1 MLDSEVADSS
11 RSMEKRSCV
20 LVHCSEAKSAKHC
33 MLMVEQMGFSRGSVV
48 LGSLKRRH
56 SAPYLSTLEQFVGAE
71 KPWRGSRFWAL
82 EDDDNGESD
91 DDVIKKEGEDPDEE
105 AYNSESEFIRD
116 ATRVG
121 FSVDDLIRAESLL
134 TENFQSPK
142 FASVDRGAGHVS
154 HPRPLASRITEAVA
168 DLRFQRTGKTWK
180 GPLPKPRSPQNR

>member
-1 MLDSEVADSS
+1 
-11 RSMEKRSCV
+11 
-20 LVHCSEAKSAKHC
+20 

-168 DLRFQRTGKTWK
+168 DLRF
-180 GPLPKPRSPQNR
+180 